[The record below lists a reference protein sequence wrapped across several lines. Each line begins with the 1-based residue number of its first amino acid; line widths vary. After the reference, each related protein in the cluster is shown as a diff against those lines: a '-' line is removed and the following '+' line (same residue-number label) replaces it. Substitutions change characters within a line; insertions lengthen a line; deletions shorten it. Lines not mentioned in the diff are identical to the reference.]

1 MEEGHKWLFEKA
13 QENVT
18 QCQPGKITGGES
30 STSTKNI
37 PYRKRE
43 KNRMHHLW
51 KQNIKS
57 WGYISLQTVPIIGKN
72 GSKSLIINFLSDDAS
87 T

>member
-1 MEEGHKWLFEKA
+1 MFEKA

-18 QCQPGKITGGES
+18 QCQLEKIIGGES
-30 STSTKNI
+30 SMSIKNI

-51 KQNIKS
+51 NQNIKS
-57 WGYISLQTVPIIGKN
+57 WGCISLRTVPIIGKN
-72 GSKSLIINFLSDDAS
+72 GSKSLIINALLDDAS